1 MVLIGTDFVF
11 DLGGFLV
18 SNKELD
24 ARRARAQQIGL
35 FRYALVSQVL
45 DPDLTAKQRGALVR
59 QLAAKEHLGPD
70 GQLITISRNTLDRWV
85 RLLRDGGF
93 EALLPATRDI
103 GPRTPP
109 RILEVAVQLKKESP
123 GRTAAQVVRVM
134 RELGL
139 EVVPAERTL
148 QRHFADLGLHTQA
161 AITAGPFGR
170 FEAEWANDLWSGDV
184 CHGPHI
190 GGKKTYL
197 FAIIDDHSRKLVAW
211 RWTGKEDAI
220 RSQDALRAAVSTHG
234 IPGGIYLDNGSTYVD
249 GQFTRSLACLGI
261 RLIHSKPGRP
271 QGRGKI
277 ERFFRTV
284 RSNFLVEVQ
293 LNPPDTVDELNR
305 QFTAWV
311 ERVYHQ
317 REHSGTKQT
326 PEKRWQASWENRV
339 AAGLPGPKYATAVQ
353 LREAFLWSDQRR
365 VSKTG
370 TISFES
376 NTYEVDATLAGRQ
389 IELLYDPFDLT
400 EIQVRYQ
407 GRNMGNA
414 VLHKTRANVHKK
426 AKTDPAVTPPPSAT
440 GIDYLKAVE
449 LRNNKSHNPISYS
462 DFLGNSVTKPENN
475 QE

>member
-1 MVLIGTDFVF
+1 MLIGIKPPQILED
-11 DLGGFLV
+11 FLV
-18 SNKELD
+18 SDKELD
-24 ARRARAQQIGL
+24 ARRARVQKIGL

-45 DPDLTAKQRGALVR
+45 GPELTAKQRGVLVR
-59 QLAAKEHLGPD
+59 ELAAKQHLGPD
-70 GQLITISRNTLDRWV
+70 GLMITVSRNTLDRWV

-109 RILEVAVQLKKESP
+109 RILEVAVQLKKENP
-123 GRTAAQVVRVM
+123 GRTAAQVVRIM

-139 EVVPAERTL
+139 ELVPAERTL
-148 QRHFADLGLHTQA
+148 QRHFADLGLHTA
-161 AITAGPFGR
+161 HKIAAGPFGR

-184 CHGPHI
+184 CHGPTI
-190 GGKKTYL
+190 GGRKTYL

-220 RSQDALRAAVSTHG
+220 RSQDTLRAAVSTHG

-293 LNPPDTVDELNR
+293 VNPPETVDELNR

-311 ERVYHQ
+311 EQVYHQ
-317 REHSGTKQT
+317 REHSESEQA
-326 PEKRWQASWENRV
+326 PEARWLASWENR
-339 AAGLPGPKYATAVQ
+339 AASSLPGPKYATAIQ
-353 LREAFLWSDQRR
+353 LREAFLWSDRR
-365 VSKTG
+365 QVTKTG
-370 TISFES
+370 TISFQS

-389 IELLYDPFDLT
+389 IELLYDPFDLS

-407 GRNMGNA
+407 GRNLGNA
-414 VLHKTRANVHKK
+414 ILHKTRANVHKK
-426 AKTDPAVTPPPSAT
+426 AKTDPAVTPPPTAT

-449 LRNNKSHNPISYS
+449 LRNSKSHNPISYIDLIGHS
-462 DFLGNSVTKPENN
+462 ITESNN
-475 QE
+475 TEE